1 MKKRNK
7 RRPDFQRFETLKSQ
21 NRKIDEKLAE
31 QVEQYTALN
40 DTLKLELP
48 KLSSLNE
55 NLKDLCLARLITTQV
70 AWYSIWNDKLKTVL
84 EQNELPKDVNDIL
97 DKFNRDFKHQDA
109 KAQSM
114 SILNG
119 STVASARGRLSQSTA
134 RDDEVS
140 LKSKSRMSTSTI
152 NNRTRGLSTQS
163 EATDQTHRS
172 SEQPRASLVAN
183 SASLAVVALGGR
195 PDARL
200 SVESSDRP
208 RPSGESANSAHRS
221 LFESPYTPTRWAEGL
236 PPPEPSFSDAFNSAL
251 PWSNTES
258 SSQND
263 ASRRSSQV
271 PSEHRDIPRTSYKI
285 LYVVASLHE
294 FNIEATKT
302 EAGYPYLTYEDGEV
316 RNCSTF
322 TKIRQL
328 TISQIFDV
336 IAEKGELWL
345 AKNQDDPMETIGW
358 IWNQH
363 FARMV
368 EY

>member
-1 MKKRNK
+1 M
-7 RRPDFQRFETLKSQ
+7 KSQ

-48 KLSSLNE
+48 KLSALNE
-55 NLKDLCLARLITTQV
+55 TLKDVCLARLITTQV

-97 DKFNRDFKHQDA
+97 DKFSRDFKHQDA
-109 KAQSM
+109 KAQAM
-114 SILNG
+114 GILNG
-119 STVASARGRLSQSTA
+119 TTVASARGRHSQSTA

-140 LKSKSRMSTSTI
+140 LKSKSRASTI

-163 EATDQTHRS
+163 EATVPDQAQKGT
-172 SEQPRASLVAN
+172 EQSRASLSAN
-183 SASLAVVALGGR
+183 TASLAVALGGR

-221 LFESPYTPTRWAEGL
+221 LFESAYTPTRWAEGL

-251 PWSNTES
+251 PWSNANDE
-258 SSQND
+258 SQND
-263 ASRRSSQV
+263 TSRRSSRA
-271 PSEHRDIPRTSYKI
+271 PSDNRDFPRTSYNI

-316 RNCSTF
+316 CNYSILTN
-322 TKIRQL
+322 IRQL
-328 TISQIFDV
+328 IILQIFDV

-345 AKNQDDPMETIGW
+345 AKNQDDPTETIGW

-368 EY
+368 EF